1 MSIYNNY
8 KPTVKEFAA
17 LRERYQP
24 KTDNVYGPTMPKTQN
39 SGGAAPTVKAVSS
52 AGGAPSPS
60 ANAAASPN
68 VGGASATDAFGN
80 VSTRKWMTDAGLN
93 NNLIGYDPNRSMV
106 TYNGKDFAKAASETD
121 GTSYLNQEAAQKAL
135 YDYYKGEGKNLV
147 QATSYLA
154 GQGSPYRVG
163 YNNGTLTVGGIAVP
177 TAFVDN
183 GKAWVLEDDLN
194 AVMGQLNASSGYRN
208 KSDILSEYQSKYE
221 PMQDA
226 ALDKLVNRKA
236 FTYDPENDQVF
247 QAYRQQYNR
256 EGNRSMEDTM
266 GAVNALTGGL
276 TNSAAV
282 TAAGQAR
289 QYWSD
294 KLMDRI
300 PELEANAYNRYV
312 GDYNMDRQTLGDIM
326 SAYNADFNRAYG
338 VNSDI
343 YNDLQAQREWDYNR
357 DLNTWNRN
365 WQDKFNEQ
373 TYRGNEKDIWWKDAN
388 NTQNYESNEF
398 NKYMTLADMTGNYH
412 QWLVDRYGIDP
423 NASAWAKDTYLADLN
438 TKNSKELATHDNEL
452 QKGLLDYQAALGA
465 RYGGSSRSSG
475 GSGSGSSKRMT
486 SSQFNTFFNKVRSLQ
501 EDGAAQT
508 EIANYIEGLGL
519 NADDKYNLYD
529 KTGVSW
535 AQDLELQRMREN
547 GATDAELEAYLEGQI
562 ATGKLSFDRAEY
574 ILKNRI

>member
-52 AGGAPSPS
+52 AGGAP
-60 ANAAASPN
+60 SPN

-266 GAVNALTGGL
+266 GSVNALTGGL

-326 SAYNADFNRAYG
+326 NAYNADFNRAYG

-357 DLNTWNRN
+357 DQDAWNRN
-365 WQDKFNEQ
+365 WQDKLYMSQ
-373 TYRGNEKDIWWKDAN
+373 LG
-388 NTQNYESNEF
+388 TQDLQNQLTQKEIDWYDRS
-398 NKYMTLADMTGNYH
+398 KQSDLDTADQN
-412 QWLVDRYGIDP
+412 RRI
-423 NASAWAKDTYLADLN
+423 
-438 TKNSKELATHDNEL
+438 NSVN
-452 QKGLLDYQAALGA
+452 AALTVADKYNMTPNVLKEYYGLDDTA
-465 RYGGSSRSSG
+465 NPYAGDKYRSDLSVAASNAVNDHSAMLQQMYGGSSRSSG
-475 GSGSGSSKRMT
+475 GSSRSSGGTSGKSS
-486 SSQFNTFFNKVRSLQ
+486 SNGWSTFMKELKDS
-501 EDGAAQT
+501 ESAQAW
-508 EIANYIEGLGL
+508 AN
-519 NADDKYNLYD
+519 D
-529 KTGVSW
+529 
-535 AQDLELQRMREN
+535 
-547 GATDAELEAYLEGQI
+547 
-562 ATGKLSFDRAEY
+562 
-574 ILKNRI
+574 ILKPYYDGGWEFDDTDIKNMILDHNAKYELTKYDARKIVNTLGIDGSWIDDTNMK